1 MTREPL
7 SAEDARILGLERG
20 HVRGHILK
28 VVTVEGAVDADAV
41 RQRVGERIGR
51 EPVLTSILD
60 PELPPAWI
68 DDPDFRLDEHVR
80 GAVCATLPELA
91 ARRMEERLDRSRPLW
106 SLDVAA
112 LPPDRTALLLR
123 LHHAL
128 ADGMTA
134 MRLLETLLFDPHSED
149 PAPQAPR
156 ALRPPRRAPALRV
169 PSALL
174 RELTARGR
182 PTALD
187 RPPGERRQVAF
198 VEADLDRLRRVG
210 HAAGATVNDVV
221 LAAVAGALRVWI
233 GDAGG
238 VRAKVPV
245 SLHNAAGD
253 AANRDSFLIIDLPL
267 HESDPAQRL
276 RAVAR
281 ETRQRKAARDA
292 ETIDHFFADLSHL
305 SASLERLAHAWA
317 SSPRVFTL
325 NVSNVPGPR
334 AQRAVLGAPVRRL
347 CSLAEVANKHALRIS
362 VVSGCGRLT
371 FGLCADPDAVGPVEP
386 LARAIEGE
394 LYALATK
401 S

>member
-20 HVRGHILK
+20 HVRGHVLK
-28 VVTVEGAVDADAV
+28 VMTVEGAVGPDAL

-60 PELPPAWI
+60 PEPPPAWV
-68 DDPDFRLDEHVR
+68 DAPDFKLEEHVV
-80 GAVCATLPELA
+80 GAVCTTLPELA

-106 SLDVAA
+106 SLDVAP
-112 LPPDRTALLLR
+112 LPGGRTALLLR

-134 MRLLETLLFDPHSED
+134 MRLLETLLFDPHPEE
-149 PAPQAPR
+149 PAPPATR
-156 ALRPPRRAPALRV
+156 ARPAPRRAPALRV

-174 RELTARGR
+174 RELAGRGR
-182 PTALD
+182 PTPLD
-187 RPPGERRQVAF
+187 RPAGEHRQVAF
-198 VEADLDRLRRVG
+198 VDADLDRLRQIG

-221 LAAVAGALRVWI
+221 LAAVAGGLRAWM
-233 GDAGG
+233 GEAAG

-245 SLHNAAGD
+245 SLHSAAGH
-253 AANRDSFLIIDLPL
+253 AANRDSFLVVDLPL
-267 HESDPAQRL
+267 HEPDPARRL

-281 ETRQRKAARDA
+281 DTRQRKAARDA
-292 ETIDHFFADLSHL
+292 ETVDHFFADLSHL
-305 SASLERLAHAWA
+305 SPSFERLAQAWA
-317 SSPRVFTL
+317 LSPRVFTL

-371 FGLCADPDAVGPVEP
+371 FGLCADPEAVGPVEP
-386 LARAIEGE
+386 LAQAIEGE
-394 LYALATK
+394 LDALAA
-401 S
+401 